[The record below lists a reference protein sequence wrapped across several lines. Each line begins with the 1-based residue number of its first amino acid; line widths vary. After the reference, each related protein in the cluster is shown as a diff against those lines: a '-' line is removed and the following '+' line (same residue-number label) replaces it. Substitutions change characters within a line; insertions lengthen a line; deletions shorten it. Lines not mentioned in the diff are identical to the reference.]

1 MKKVF
6 VFLGAVLIFLIVFPI
21 VKIFWGLDP
30 VVLGETL
37 RESTV
42 FSAVFTSLE
51 CSLYATIVGF
61 FFGIPLAYLIAR
73 HNFPGKGLVSA
84 IINIPIVVPHSA
96 AGIALLSAFASHT
109 FFGKGLAALGLT
121 IIDTKLGI
129 SLGMFFLSVPFL
141 INQSIGGFQSYDER
155 IEKSARVLG
164 AGFARTFFTISLP
177 LARHGIIKGF
187 IMMWARGISEF
198 GAVVILAYHP
208 LTASVLIFERFGAF
222 GLKFSKPIASLLI
235 LICLF
240 IFMVVQLIS
249 NVKNRSDN

>member
-51 CSLYATIVGF
+51 CSLYATIAGF
-61 FFGIPLAYLIAR
+61 FLGIPLAYLIAR

-141 INQSIGGFQSYDER
+141 INQSIGGFLSYDER